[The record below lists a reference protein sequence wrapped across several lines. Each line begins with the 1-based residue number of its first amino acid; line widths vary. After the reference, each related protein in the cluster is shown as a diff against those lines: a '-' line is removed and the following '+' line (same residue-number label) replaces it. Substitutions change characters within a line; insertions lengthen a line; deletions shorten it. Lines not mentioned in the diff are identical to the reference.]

1 MRKSAQ
7 NITRS
12 KTASDRKAGSDED
25 DRRHIMMYAI
35 YILVWVDD
43 LRRTACYHLPAISNT
58 VRRRSNGYGK
68 RTGVAGELLEL
79 IVHQSSLS

>member
-1 MRKSAQ
+1 MTSPSLRQPIKESAL

-12 KTASDRKAGSDED
+12 KTASERKAGSDED

-35 YILVWVDD
+35 YIWVDG

-58 VRRRSNGYGK
+58 VRRRSIGHGRRN
-68 RTGVAGELLEL
+68 GVAGELLE
-79 IVHQSSLS
+79 